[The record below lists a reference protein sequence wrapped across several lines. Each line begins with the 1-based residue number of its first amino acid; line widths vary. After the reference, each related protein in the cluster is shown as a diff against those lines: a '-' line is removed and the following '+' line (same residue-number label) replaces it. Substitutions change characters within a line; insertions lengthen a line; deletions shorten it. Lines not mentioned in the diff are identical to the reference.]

1 MTDSSS
7 SLPKLVLIDAY
18 SLLFRAFFGSQ
29 NFTTVDNRPTGALYG
44 FTNML
49 FSILSSEQPEA
60 IVVCWDA
67 HSPTLRKQEF
77 EAYKAHRPET
87 DDRLIQQMPVA
98 RELVKAFGIQ
108 SAELDGYEA
117 DDLIGTLAE
126 RGGRDGYE
134 VAIFTGDSDQLQLV
148 GGNTTV
154 RMTVRGVTDVKI
166 YNAEAVYERYG
177 VTPGQIADYKA
188 LTGDT
193 SDNIPGVPGIGEKT
207 ASSLLQKFGDL
218 ESLLG
223 RKEEVTPP
231 RIRGLIEQYEEQAR
245 ISLRLATI
253 HRDAPIDLKIVHY
266 EPTSQNRSELKALFE
281 NLEFRS
287 QLTRVSQLGN
297 ISEEEVYEQKPT
309 GKLDVQFHLIK
320 TDTELLEAIAVCQ
333 KASHVS
339 IQPVLDGSGHKAKIK
354 GLALAISEDAAW
366 YLSIADDTP
375 GKQNLLFGEESH
387 FEISKDPIKAF
398 LGSGIKFVTYNAKQT
413 ISALLNHNSV
423 GISIHFDAMLAAY
436 LIGSSQTELAL
447 SKLCD
452 RYLSCSLETSSD
464 KDKSQQAMLEA
475 AVIFRLEKV
484 MSVKLDE
491 MSLLSVM
498 EKVDLPLI
506 PVLAAVE
513 HEGLRLDIG
522 YLNTLGERLNNYIQ
536 KLTLEIHEI
545 VGYEFNISSTK
556 QLQEVLFQKLQLPH
570 GKKTKTGYSTDN
582 DVLETL
588 VGHHEIAGKIMEYRE
603 QSKLKATY
611 TDALARLVDPET
623 NRVYT
628 SLNQTVAATGR
639 LSSSDPNLQNIPV
652 RTEVGR
658 EIRRAFVAPNSR
670 KLLSCDY
677 SQVELRV
684 LAHVSGDPTLTEA
697 FKNGEDIHT
706 ATASIVFDVD
716 LDKVSRDQR
725 RQAKTINFAVLYGQS
740 AFSLSSTLGVE
751 VSVAREWINE
761 YFDRLPGV
769 KRYVDDTKSTAKQR
783 GYVQTMMG
791 RRRYMPELESPNH
804 VMRAAAERA
813 AVNMPIQ
820 GAAADIMKIA
830 MIHVYDWL
838 QTEAP
843 KGCNMLL
850 QVHDELLFE
859 IDEGTESIY
868 APKIVKLME
877 EAYPLNVPLEV
888 DAKLGPNWADME
900 PLKLV

>member
-1 MTDSSS
+1 MSDSSS

-29 NFTTVDNRPTGALYG
+29 NFTTADNRPTGALYG

-49 FSILSSEQPEA
+49 FSILTSEKPEA

-77 EAYKAHRPET
+77 DAYKAHRPDT

-154 RMTVRGVTDVKI
+154 RMTVRGVSDIKV

-177 VTPGQIADYKA
+177 VTPVQIADYKA

-218 ESLLG
+218 ETLLQK
-223 RKEEVTPP
+223 KEEVTPP
-231 RIRGLIEQYEEQAR
+231 RIRGLLEQYDEQAR
-245 ISLRLATI
+245 ISRRLATI

-266 EPTSQNRSELKALFE
+266 EPTSKNRTELKALFE
-281 NLEFRS
+281 NLEFKS
-287 QLTRVSQLGN
+287 QLSRVSQLRNGTEDVE
-297 ISEEEVYEQKPT
+297 IDEKPL
-309 GKLDVQFHLIK
+309 GKLDVSFHVVK
-320 TDTELLEAIAVCQ
+320 TDAELLEAIEACE
-333 KASHVS
+333 KASLVS
-339 IQPVLDGSGHKAKIK
+339 IQPLLEGTGHKAKIK
-354 GLALAISEDAAW
+354 GLALAISGDAAW
-366 YLSIADDTP
+366 YLSIIDDTP
-375 GKQNLLFGEESH
+375 GKQSMLFGDESH
-387 FEISKDPIKAF
+387 FEISVDPLRSF
-398 LGSGIKFVTYNAKQT
+398 LASDIRFVTYNAKQT
-413 ISALLNHNSV
+413 ISALLNHNLR
-423 GISIHFDAMLAAY
+423 GISVYFDTMLAAY

-447 SKLCD
+447 AKLCD
-452 RYLSCSLETSSD
+452 RYLSCSLEKSSD
-464 KDKSQQAMLEA
+464 NDKSQQTMLEA
-475 AVIFRLEKV
+475 AVIFSLEKV
-484 MSVKLDE
+484 MAVKLDE

-506 PVLAAVE
+506 PVLAVVE
-513 HEGLRLDIG
+513 HEGLQLDIK
-522 YLNTLGERLNNYIQ
+522 YLNTLGERLNKYIQ
-536 KLTLEIHEI
+536 QLTQEIYEI

-588 VGHHEIAGKIMEYRE
+588 VGHHEIAGKIIEYRE
-603 QSKLKATY
+603 QSKLKVTY

-623 NRVYT
+623 NRVHT

-658 EIRRAFVAPNSR
+658 EIRRAFVAPKGR
-670 KLLSCDY
+670 MLLSCDY

-684 LAHVSGDPTLTEA
+684 LAHVSGDSTLSEA
-697 FKNGEDIHT
+697 FRNGEDIHT

-716 LDKVSRDQR
+716 LDKVTRDQR

-740 AFSLSSTLGVE
+740 AFSLSSILGVE
-751 VSVAREWINE
+751 VSVAKEWINE

-769 KRYVDDTKSTAKQR
+769 KRYVDDTKSTAKQC

-791 RRRYMPELESPNH
+791 RRRYMPELDSPNH

-830 MIHVYDWL
+830 MINVYEWL
-838 QTEAP
+838 QSDAP

-859 IDEGTESIY
+859 IDEGTESQF
-868 APKIVKLME
+868 APEIVKLME
-877 EAYPLNVPLEV
+877 GAYPLNVPLEV

-900 PLKLV
+900 HLSLA